1 MTSLLHKIGFLG
13 SLFAFFAILFGSQV
27 PLTFASQSL
36 ENAENSASFLKA
48 DASDPFGA
56 KRENI
61 GIDAHGD
68 EENLYDAV
76 TSIINY
82 LLLFLGLLLLVIIIY
97 AGFLIINS
105 NGDDEALSKGRTII
119 MYALVGV
126 IIIVL
131 SYTIVS
137 FITDA
142 ANGGGN

>member
-1 MTSLLHKIGFLG
+1 MTSLFHKIGILG
-13 SLFAFFAILFGSQV
+13 SLFAFIAVFFGLHSPIAFADQSERGSENPAQY
-27 PLTFASQSL
+27 LT
-36 ENAENSASFLKA
+36 A
-48 DASDPFGA
+48 DSSDPFGA

-105 NGDDEALSKGRTII
+105 NGDDEALTKGRTII

-131 SYTIVS
+131 SYTIVN

-142 ANGGGN
+142 ANGGGD